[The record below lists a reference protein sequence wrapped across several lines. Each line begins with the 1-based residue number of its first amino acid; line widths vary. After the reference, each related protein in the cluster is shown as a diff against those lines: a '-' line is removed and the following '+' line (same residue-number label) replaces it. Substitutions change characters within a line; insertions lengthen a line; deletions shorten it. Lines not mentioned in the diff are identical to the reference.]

1 MPRLALWESGK
12 IWLRG
17 NVRLLRAVAVGAGLA
32 CALPALAG
40 CSSDEIENDG
50 SIRGTLMVYVATM
63 DDGTSRT
70 EYAIQ
75 VGGNE
80 NDERMLVFAKA
91 PPDAVSNAEIK
102 VWGDASGREIIVNR
116 HELIQREKASDIGKS
131 QEAIIDGTPYP
142 ARTFA

>member
-1 MPRLALWESGK
+1 MARLALWKSGK
-12 IWLRG
+12 IWLGG
-17 NVRLLRAVAVGAGLA
+17 NVRLLRAVAAGASLA

-70 EYAIQ
+70 EYHLQ

-80 NDERMLVFAKA
+80 DDARNLVFTKA
-91 PPDAVSNAEIK
+91 PPDAVSGAEIK
-102 VWGDASGREIIVNR
+102 VW
-116 HELIQREKASDIGKS
+116 
-131 QEAIIDGTPYP
+131 
-142 ARTFA
+142 